1 VTAEL
6 GHAALIIALCFSVVQ
21 ALVPM
26 VGSFAG
32 YRSWMRLGHSM
43 ALGQLAFVAVSF
55 ACLAAAFLQDDF
67 SLQYVANNSNT
78 QLPTHF
84 KFSAVWGA
92 HEGSLLL
99 WALILAG
106 WSAAVALLSRHLPL
120 VLSARVL
127 SILGAISV
135 GFALFLLLTSNPF
148 ARILPFSPNEG
159 GDLNPLLQD
168 FGLIVHPPM
177 LYMGYVGFS
186 VPFAFAVAALIGG
199 QFDSAWA
206 RWSRPWIN
214 SAWVFLTIGI
224 TLGSWWAYYE
234 LGWGGWWFWDPVENA
249 SFMPWLVGTA
259 LVHSISATEKRGVF
273 RSWTLLLA
281 ILAFSLSLLGTF
293 MVRSGVLT
301 SVHAFASDP
310 ERGVFILAFLGIV
323 VGSSLLLFALKG
335 PSMQNQHNGVGMVT
349 PEVASFGGLSRE
361 MMLLLNNILLV
372 SSMAMILIG
381 TLYPL
386 IADVLG
392 LGKISVGPPY
402 FDFFFVPLTLGLMAA
417 MGLAVFSRWKKTDRK
432 LLQQQGA
439 KPLLVSF
446 IAALILP
453 LFFIETLFS
462 SSIDQFLASYS
473 VTAAITLFFS
483 LWVVLMSLRD
493 LRQKLS
499 RNRFPM
505 NFKGLAASYWGM
517 QCAHIGLAVC
527 AIGVGLSSAYDVQKD
542 VRMVPGDRL
551 AVSGYEFSF
560 DRLDSV
566 QGPNYVASR
575 AQISAYKN
583 ERLVAVLHPEKRNY
597 SVRNQ
602 VMTEAALDPGLTRDL
617 YVSLGEPLKGDA
629 WAIRLHVKPFVR
641 WIWLGGL
648 MISLGGLLSVL
659 DKRYRRRRQA
669 RQLQAESEVLTS

>member
-1 VTAEL
+1 MIAEL
-6 GHAALIIALCFSVVQ
+6 GHAALIVALCLAVVQ
-21 ALVPM
+21 SIVPM

-32 YRSWMRLGHSM
+32 HSSWMRLGHSM
-43 ALGQLAFVAVSF
+43 ALGQFVVLALSF
-55 ACLAAAFLQDDF
+55 ACLATAFLQDDF
-67 SLQYVANNSNT
+67 SLQYVADNSNSL
-78 QLPTHF
+78 LPNHY

-106 WSAAVALLSRHLPL
+106 WSAAVALCSRHLPL

-127 SILGAISV
+127 SILGAIAV

-148 ARILPFSPNEG
+148 ARILPFSPVEG

-214 SAWVFLTIGI
+214 TAWVFLTIGI

-293 MVRSGVLT
+293 LVRSGVLT

-323 VGSSLLLFALKG
+323 VGGSLLLFALRG
-335 PSMQNQHNGVGMVT
+335 PDVHSDQSGSAAYSGW
-349 PEVASFGGLSRE
+349 SRE
-361 MMLLLNNILLV
+361 MHLLFNNILLV
-372 SSMAMILIG
+372 TSTAMILIG

-386 IADVLG
+386 IADVLE

-402 FDFFFVPLTLGLMAA
+402 FDFFFVPLTFGLMIA
-417 MGLAVFSRWKKTDRK
+417 MGLAVFTRWKKTDLK
-432 LLQQQGA
+432 VLGQKGAVPVLISIAGGLL
-439 KPLLVSF
+439 
-446 IAALILP
+446 LP
-453 LFFIETLFS
+453 LW
-462 SSIDQFLASYS
+462 LAAEVSWSSYS
-473 VTAAITLFFS
+473 VTAAITIAIS
-483 LWVVLMSLRD
+483 LWVITMSLED
-493 LRQKLS
+493 LWEKLCRGGFKLGNGKKLS
-499 RNRFPM
+499 
-505 NFKGLAASYWGM
+505 ASYWGM
-517 QCAHIGLAVC
+517 LCAHMGVAVC
-527 AIGVGLSSAYDVQKD
+527 ALGVGISSVYDVQKD
-542 VRMVPGDRL
+542 LRMEPGDRQTV
-551 AVSGYEFSF
+551 AGYEFVF
-560 DRLDSV
+560 DRLDPV
-566 QGPNYVASR
+566 NGPNYVASR
-575 AQISAYKN
+575 GQFSAY
-583 ERLVAVLHPEKRNY
+583 RDGQLVSVLYPEKRNY
-597 SVRNQ
+597 STRNQ
-602 VMTEAALDPGLTRDL
+602 VMTEAAIDASLSRDL
-617 YVSLGEPLKGDA
+617 YVSLGEPLAGDA
-629 WAIRLHVKPFVR
+629 WAVRLHVKPFVR
-641 WIWLGGL
+641 CIWLGGI
-648 MISLGGLLSVL
+648 MISLGGLLAVM
-659 DKRYRRRRQA
+659 DKRYRRRRA
-669 RQLQAESEVLTS
+669 VKTAAAEEKGAVVL

>member
-1 VTAEL
+1 MIAEL
-6 GHAALIIALCFSVVQ
+6 GHAALIVALCLAVVQ
-21 ALVPM
+21 AIVPM

-32 YRSWMRLGHSM
+32 HSSWMRLGHSM
-43 ALGQLAFVAVSF
+43 ALGQFVVLALSF
-55 ACLAAAFLQDDF
+55 ACLATAFLQDDF
-67 SLQYVANNSNT
+67 SLQYVADNSNSL
-78 QLPTHF
+78 LPNHY

-106 WSAAVALLSRHLPL
+106 WSAAVALYSRHLPL

-127 SILGAISV
+127 SILGAIAV
-135 GFALFLLLTSNPF
+135 GFSLFLLLTSNPF
-148 ARILPFSPNEG
+148 ARILPFSPVEG

-214 SAWVFLTIGI
+214 TAWVFLTIGI

-293 MVRSGVLT
+293 LVRSGVLT

-323 VGSSLLLFALKG
+323 VGGSLLLFALRG
-335 PSMQNQHNGVGMVT
+335 PDVHSDQSANAKFSGW
-349 PEVASFGGLSRE
+349 SRE
-361 MMLLLNNILLV
+361 MHLLFNNILLV
-372 SSMAMILIG
+372 TSTAMILIG

-386 IADVLG
+386 IADVLD

-402 FDFFFVPLTLGLMAA
+402 FDFFFVPLTFGLMVA
-417 MGLAVFSRWKKTDRK
+417 MGLAVFTRWKKTDLQ
-432 LLQQQGA
+432 LLAQKGTV
-439 KPLLVSF
+439 PVLLS
-446 IAALILP
+446 IAGGLLLP
-453 LFFIETLFS
+453 LW
-462 SSIDQFLASYS
+462 LAGEISWSSYS
-473 VTAAITLFFS
+473 VTAAITIAIS
-483 LWVVLMSLRD
+483 LWVITMSLED
-493 LRQKLS
+493 LWEKLNRGGFRLSNGKKLS
-499 RNRFPM
+499 
-505 NFKGLAASYWGM
+505 ASYWGM
-517 QCAHIGLAVC
+517 LLAHTGVAVC
-527 AIGVGLSSAYDVQKD
+527 ALGVGISSVYDVQKD
-542 VRMVPGDRL
+542 LRMEPGDRQMV
-551 AVSGYEFSF
+551 AGYEFFF
-560 DRLDSV
+560 DRLDPV

-575 AQISAYKN
+575 GQISAYRDS
-583 ERLVAVLHPEKRNY
+583 ELIAVLYPEKRNY
-597 SVRNQ
+597 SARKQ
-602 VMTEAALDPGLTRDL
+602 VMTEAAIDASLSRDL
-617 YVSLGEPLKGDA
+617 YVSLGEPLAGDA
-629 WAIRLHVKPFVR
+629 WAVRLHVKPFVR
-641 WIWLGGL
+641 CIWLGGI
-648 MISLGGLLSVL
+648 MISLGGLLAVM
-659 DKRYRRRRQA
+659 DKRYRRRRVQKSA
-669 RQLQAESEVLTS
+669 AAENEGAIAL